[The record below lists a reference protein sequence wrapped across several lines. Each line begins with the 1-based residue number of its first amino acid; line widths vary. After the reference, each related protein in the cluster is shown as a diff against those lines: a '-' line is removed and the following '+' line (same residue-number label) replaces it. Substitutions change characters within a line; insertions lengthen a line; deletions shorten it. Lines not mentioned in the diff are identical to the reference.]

1 VKTILV
7 AVAVGLSLPVWAQDV
22 ESRGGGD
29 NGFKVGAG
37 RLHPFID
44 LEARYDSN
52 VLYYSGGKV
61 GDLILHVRPGF
72 SLRVPGSSMNVD
84 LDALVDWNKYLGV
97 NSDATNFSKLYLSA
111 DLGVAVNP
119 GGRYGLELKDQF
131 RRSDQTPSL
140 SLATAVI
147 SDRNDLKVNV
157 PMRPGG
163 GALLLSVG
171 GEWQMESFESF
182 GTPGTCGTGSAPECS
197 IFSYNQLSANGEAR
211 WLFLPRTAVVF
222 DVDYFARM
230 PKDTSVALE
239 VSGLHT
245 TIGLTGLVSPHVAA
259 TAKVGYGDTF
269 GSAGPS
275 YRTWLA
281 NAEVEYIASE
291 SASVRLGYL
300 HTYAADAGGPE
311 VSLYG
316 ISRTYADGKLL
327 LAGQLTL
334 QAQAEWDRIGYVL
347 GSLDGASSDILRI
360 SPSVEVE
367 LVRWARLAA
376 GYALTYRTAGDVL
389 SAFTAYNFTKHE
401 TWLRLT
407 LVY

>member
-1 VKTILV
+1 MRTILV
-7 AVAVGLSLPVWAQDV
+7 AVALGLSLSASAQ
-22 ESRGGGD
+22 EIENRGGGD

-37 RLHPFID
+37 RLHPFV
-44 LEARYDSN
+44 EVEGRYDSN
-52 VLYYSGGKV
+52 VLYFAGGKI
-61 GDLILHVRPGF
+61 GDMILHVRPGF
-72 SLRVPGSSMNVD
+72 SLQVPGSLMNVD

-97 NSDATNFSKLYLSA
+97 NDAGTAFSKLYLNA
-111 DLGVAVNP
+111 NLGVTVRPN
-119 GGRYGLELKDQF
+119 GKYSLELKDQF

-140 SLATAVI
+140 SLGTAVI
-147 SDRNDLKVNV
+147 SDLNDLKLTI

-163 GALLLSVG
+163 GALLLSLG

-182 GTPGTCGTGSAPECS
+182 ESSWSCGTSECS
-197 IFSYNQLSANGEAR
+197 AFSYNQLTGSGEAR

-222 DVDYFARM
+222 NVDYFARM
-230 PKDTSVALE
+230 PKDTGVALK
-239 VSGLHT
+239 VSGLHS
-245 TIGLTGLVSPHVAA
+245 TIGLTGLISPHVAA

-291 SASVRLGYL
+291 TASVRLGYL
-300 HTYAADAGGPE
+300 HTYAADAGGLQ

-316 ISRTYADGKLL
+316 ISRVYTDGHILV
-327 LAGQLTL
+327 AGQLTL
-334 QAQAEWDRIGYVL
+334 KAEAEWDRISYAL
-347 GSLDGASSDILRI
+347 GVLDGASSDILKI
-360 SPSVEVE
+360 SPSAEVE

-376 GYALTYRTAGDVL
+376 GYALSYRTAGDLLAAVP
-389 SAFTAYNFTKHE
+389 AFNFTKHE